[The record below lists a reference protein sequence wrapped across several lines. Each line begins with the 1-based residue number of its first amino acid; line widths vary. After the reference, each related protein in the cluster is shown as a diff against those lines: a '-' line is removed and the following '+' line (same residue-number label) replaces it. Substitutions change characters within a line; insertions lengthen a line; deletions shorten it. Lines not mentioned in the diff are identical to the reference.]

1 VPTTLEP
8 LCRFKNSAERI
19 PSASGDIIRF
29 VECCRVL
36 IMAVFILFKYSCY
49 NNIVMTIQDWASLIV
64 AILTIVS
71 SIAFS
76 IKWLVKHY
84 LSELKPNSGSS
95 LKDQV
100 SRLESAL
107 DDQRIDSIKSRDRQ
121 EKKLD
126 EMYQILIK
134 HIASSNK

>member
-1 VPTTLEP
+1 
-8 LCRFKNSAERI
+8 
-19 PSASGDIIRF
+19 
-29 VECCRVL
+29 
-36 IMAVFILFKYSCY
+36 
-49 NNIVMTIQDWASLIV
+49 MTIQDWASLIV

-76 IKWLVKHY
+76 IKWLVRHY

-95 LKDQV
+95 MKDQI
-100 SRLESAL
+100 SRLETAL

>member
-1 VPTTLEP
+1 
-8 LCRFKNSAERI
+8 
-19 PSASGDIIRF
+19 
-29 VECCRVL
+29 
-36 IMAVFILFKYSCY
+36 
-49 NNIVMTIQDWASLIV
+49 MTIQDWASLIV

-71 SIAFS
+71 SIAFA

-100 SRLESAL
+100 NRLENAL
-107 DDQRIDSIKSRDRQ
+107 NEQRVDSVVSRERQ

-126 EMYQILIK
+126 EMYRILIE
-134 HIASSNK
+134 HIAKVDKK

>member
-1 VPTTLEP
+1 
-8 LCRFKNSAERI
+8 
-19 PSASGDIIRF
+19 
-29 VECCRVL
+29 
-36 IMAVFILFKYSCY
+36 
-49 NNIVMTIQDWASLIV
+49 MTIQDWASLIV

-71 SIAFS
+71 SIAFG

-84 LSELKPNSGSS
+84 LVELKPNSGSS
-95 LKDQV
+95 MKDQI
-100 SRLESAL
+100 SRLETAL